1 MTLDV
6 GIGGGERVLVAV
18 DTASAE
24 PPYEQVRRQIAEAV
38 AAGRLVAGTRLPPV
52 RHLAGDLGLAAN
64 TVARA
69 YRELEQAGLVE
80 TRGRGGTV
88 VTGAGDER
96 REAARAAASVYVA
109 QTRRLGLLPEEIVAM
124 VRAQLL

>member
-52 RHLAGDLGLAAN
+52 RQLAGDLGLAAN

-109 QTRRLGLLPEEIVAM
+109 QTRRLGLPPDEILALVQ
-124 VRAQLL
+124 AQLL

>member
-1 MTLDV
+1 MTLV
-6 GIGGGERVLVAV
+6 VV
-18 DTASAE
+18 DTGSAE

-52 RHLAGDLGLAAN
+52 RRLAADLGLAAN

-69 YRELEQAGLVE
+69 YRELEVAGLVE

-88 VTGAGDER
+88 VTGAGDAH

-109 QTRRLGLLPEEIVAM
+109 QTRRLGLGGDEIVAL
-124 VRAQLL
+124 VRAAVDAATAG